1 MRFPA
6 HLGDHANKSEGT
18 SAAASEQGQA
28 QEFLGKSRRLCRM
41 RSGLV
46 LIGNFFRP
54 GGQFVH
60 RTCDLCLSLRCYR
73 LSRCTS
79 ALSRSRRARFESIP
93 MSDIEI
99 KVGAVTAHKRAKGF
113 AWEQTR

>member
-1 MRFPA
+1 VRFPA

-41 RSGLV
+41 RSGLEVLKV
-46 LIGNFFRP
+46 LISNFFRP
-54 GGQFVH
+54 DGQFVR
-60 RTCDLCLSLRCYR
+60 RTCDPCLSLRCYR

-79 ALSRSRRARFESIP
+79 ALIPIGTDPHALTQSRRP
-93 MSDIEI
+93 MDMM
-99 KVGAVTAHKRAKGF
+99 VQG
-113 AWEQTR
+113 